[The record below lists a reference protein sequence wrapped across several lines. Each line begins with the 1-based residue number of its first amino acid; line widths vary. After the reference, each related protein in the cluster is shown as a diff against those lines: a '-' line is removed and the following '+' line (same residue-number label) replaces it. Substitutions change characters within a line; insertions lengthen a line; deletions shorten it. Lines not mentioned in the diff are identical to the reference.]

1 MRKRGLVAGLTTVI
15 TLAMLISGCSSNN
28 AAAMEELRQQY
39 PPPGQMVKVNGLD
52 IHFNVRGEGSLTVV
66 MESGLGENSLTWER
80 VAPIVAQ
87 STRVVV
93 YDRPGQGWSQPTTS
107 PRTIDVFTSE
117 LHEALGQAGISGPYI
132 LVGQGMGG
140 LAMRLFTQK
149 YPGEVAGLVLIDTPL
164 ATEEARYAAVVD
176 TFSTKR
182 SREAIVKSYQDMVKL
197 ASNGTLARDTESIPV
212 GKGLPDATRK
222 TYQALVAAYPGY
234 WTMTAAEY
242 ENEATDLVQAQ
253 QLRPGRPA
261 PGGDL
266 RGPVGPLG
274 RETGPGNAASGRARP
289 DAAGDSRPL
298 FPGAPRGGRKQ
309 QQLRPGEPARSGH
322 PGYPGRNGPGR
333 GRVIFIR

>member
-253 QLRPGRPA
+253 QLG
-261 PGGDL
+261 GLGDL
-266 RGPVGPLG
+266 PLVVISAGQWDPWGVKPDQETQLQAVHDQMQQEIADLSSQG
-274 RETGPGNAASGRARP
+274 RLVVAENSNSYVQVNQPEVVIQAIRDIMAQ
-289 DAAGDSRPL
+289 AGA
-298 FPGAPRGGRKQ
+298 G
-309 QQLRPGEPARSGH
+309 
-322 PGYPGRNGPGR
+322 
-333 GRVIFIR
+333 